1 MALESVMIEALTRPI
16 QENEI
21 EWRVSASKEGTILV
35 VPYVDSRAVR
45 GRLNEAFGI
54 FGWQSN
60 YREIEGGFICSLTI
74 LGEDTDGKD
83 WNVTKEDGANRTK
96 IEPIKG
102 GISDSL
108 KRAAVNFGIGENL
121 YNYPSVWIHTNN
133 KYIPKWAKVKLNN
146 LVKLLNE
153 GNKKDVVML
162 KENG

>member
-1 MALESVMIEALTRPI
+1 MSEENKILEALTRPI

-21 EWRVSASKEGTILV
+21 EWRVSASKEGKILV

-45 GRLNEAFGI
+45 GRLNEAFGV
-54 FGWQSN
+54 FGWESK
-60 YREIEGGFICSLTI
+60 YREVDGGFICALSVYDESTWI
-74 LGEDTDGKD
+74 A
-83 WNVTKEDGANRTK
+83 KEDGANKTK

-133 KYIPKWAKVKLNN
+133 KYIPNWAKVKLNN
-146 LVKLLNE
+146 LVKWLNE
-153 GNKKDVVML
+153 GNNKDVVIL
-162 KENG
+162 KQNG

>member
-1 MALESVMIEALTRPI
+1 MSEENKMLEALQRPI

-21 EWRVSASKEGTILV
+21 EWRVSASKEGKILV

-45 GRLNEAFGI
+45 GRLNEAFGV
-54 FGWQSN
+54 FGWESK
-60 YREIEGGFICSLTI
+60 YREVEGGFVCSLTVHAPSSLI
-74 LGEDTDGKD
+74 
-83 WNVTKEDGANRTK
+83 TKEDGANKTK
-96 IEPIKG
+96 IEPVKG

-121 YNYPSVWIHTNN
+121 YNYPSVWIYTKD
-133 KYIPKWAKVKLNN
+133 KYIPRWAKVKLNN
-146 LVKLLNE
+146 LVKWLNE